1 MDSNNTNYLKDLR
14 KRILKLHENEY
25 IEILKI
31 IINNNCKY
39 SENNNGVFINMSRLP
54 KNVITEIEN
63 ILLFC
68 EENKIRLQED
78 LKNRNN
84 LLIQN

>member
-1 MDSNNTNYLKDLR
+1 MS
-14 KRILKLHENEY
+14 KLPE
-25 IEILKI
+25 K
-31 IINNNCKY
+31 
-39 SENNNGVFINMSRLP
+39 
-54 KNVITEIEN
+54 VIKEIEN

-68 EENKIRLQED
+68 EENKLRLQED

>member
-1 MDSNNTNYLKDLR
+1 MDINTNYLKDLR

-25 IEILKI
+25 SEILKI
-31 IINNNCKY
+31 IVNNNCKY
-39 SENNNGVFINMSRLP
+39 SENNNGVFINMSKLP
-54 KNVITEIEN
+54 EKVIKEIEN

-68 EENKIRLQED
+68 EENKLRLQED

>member
-1 MDSNNTNYLKDLR
+1 
-14 KRILKLHENEY
+14 
-25 IEILKI
+25 
-31 IINNNCKY
+31 
-39 SENNNGVFINMSRLP
+39 MSRLP
-54 KNVITEIEN
+54 NKVITEIEN

>member
-54 KNVITEIEN
+54 RNVITEIEN

>member
-1 MDSNNTNYLKDLR
+1 MDSNNTSYLKDLR
-14 KRILKLHENEY
+14 KRILNLHENEY
-25 IEILKI
+25 KEILKI

-54 KNVITEIEN
+54 EKVINEIEN

-68 EENKIRLQED
+68 EDNKIRLQAD

>member
-1 MDSNNTNYLKDLR
+1 MEPHNTNYLKDLR

-54 KNVITEIEN
+54 NKVITEIEN